1 MDDVDLLRYYV
12 KEFHEYKTALERVN
26 RLFAYFNRWW
36 AKKAEGDKL
45 LPVDS
50 VCFLY
55 NHQNK

>member
-36 AKKAEGDKL
+36 ATKAEGDKL

-50 VCFLY
+50 VCFL
-55 NHQNK
+55 